1 MKFLKKLAGAAALS
15 FAFAGA
21 AQAATVLNNWVL
33 NPAGSG
39 FSSGE
44 KINQYLDLNGLAFIQ
59 ITASA
64 DGSFTFKENGTFIS
78 YIHDGGTG
86 YDNGVTLTATFTAT
100 GTGVLGTGAAGTGS
114 FTFSGGTIA
123 LYANAGGANVYNS
136 IAGTNG
142 ADVGTLIG
150 TFNVLAGGGG
160 IVDASGN
167 PVSSGNVTV
176 NAKASAPNGL
186 AADTFFTSN
195 GFDLSAID
203 ILSYAL
209 TGATSATNVRATQ
222 ASEIACEF
230 AGYTA
235 NGCGA
240 DYKDSESAFFVS
252 NSGSFKL
259 NDVPEPGSLA
269 LFGIA
274 MLGAGFAS
282 RKRAS
287 KV

>member
-1 MKFLKKLAGAAALS
+1 MKLLKKLAAAAALS
-15 FAFAGA
+15 FAFAGG
-21 AQAATVLNNWVL
+21 AQATEVLNNWVL
-33 NPAGSG
+33 NPSGTGGAAAG
-39 FSSGE
+39 E
-44 KINQYLDLNGLAFIQ
+44 TIKQYLDLNGLAFIQ
-59 ITASA
+59 ITPTTGNA
-64 DGSFTFKENGTFIS
+64 FTFKENGTFVS
-78 YIHDGGTG
+78 FLHDGSMG
-86 YDNGVTLTATFTAT
+86 YAGGAVMTATFEAT
-100 GTGVLGTGAAGTGS
+100 GSGVLGVAGAGNGS
-114 FTFSGGTIA
+114 FTFSSGTIK
-123 LYANAGGANVYNS
+123 LYANANGASYGSTAGINGAN
-136 IAGTNG
+136 
-142 ADVGTLIG
+142 VGTLIG
-150 TFNVLAGGGG
+150 TFTVLPGGGG
-160 IVDASGN
+160 VVDASGN

-176 NAKASAPNGL
+176 NALASAPGGL
-186 AADTFFTSN
+186 KAGTFFTAG

-209 TGATSATNVRATQ
+209 TGATSATNVRGTAAT
-222 ASEIACEF
+222 EIACEF

-235 NGCGA
+235 NGCGN
-240 DYKDSESAFFVS
+240 DYRDSATAFFVS